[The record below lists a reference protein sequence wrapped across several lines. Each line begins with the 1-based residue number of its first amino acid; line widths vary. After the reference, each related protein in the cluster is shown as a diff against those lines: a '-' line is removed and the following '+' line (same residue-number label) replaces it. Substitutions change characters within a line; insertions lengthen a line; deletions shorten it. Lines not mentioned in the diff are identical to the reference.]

1 MVFIRKD
8 GDFSGYVSLLE
19 GMLIMVENG
28 KTIYINIFALETL
41 PPTLPPI
48 FTRVFSKEFQTSP

>member
-41 PPTLPPI
+41 PPTLPPN
-48 FTRVFSKEFQTSP
+48 FHPGFF